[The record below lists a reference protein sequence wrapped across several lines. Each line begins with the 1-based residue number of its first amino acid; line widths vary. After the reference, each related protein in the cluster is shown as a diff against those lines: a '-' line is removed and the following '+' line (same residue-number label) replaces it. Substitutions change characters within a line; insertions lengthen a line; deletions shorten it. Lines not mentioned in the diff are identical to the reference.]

1 MGISALLDAPRTFHR
16 ACRGVVRLLLTSL
29 LPLALTSCG
38 GRNDE
43 PAVEMLVEDSA
54 GVRIVTYA
62 GTPVSAPP
70 FHFSA
75 EPLYRHGSRPGD
87 YLFQYISSF
96 SPRGGRFL
104 PDGGAV
110 ISDAANVEVVLLRPD
125 GALAGVVARRG
136 EGPGEVNGAR
146 PLVLSQDS
154 IVIHDPVNLRF
165 TLFVDGAYDRTYSA
179 RRADNLT
186 MLGADG
192 AGGLLMATESY
203 PASRTGSGWA
213 MGNLVRYDLDAAAP
227 DTAGAYRSH
236 RQSVGRF
243 RNPFEAYGTVA
254 AAGGH
259 FVTGRSDVPELTW
272 RRPDGSLDQVLRWNP
287 EPVYPTPEHWNQ
299 FVTYFQRSNEMQ
311 PGVSAEM
318 AREAASQ
325 LQDRYR
331 LAPDEPVPLY
341 RAILAD
347 SEGRLWLEEYEPGNR
362 HEAVLRHT
370 VIAANGTWLGTVTAP
385 ERFLFLDA
393 TDDRVL
399 GMVVDELGVQH
410 VVVYGLVSSAEGVDR

>member
-1 MGISALLDAPRTFHR
+1 MRFPA
-16 ACRGVVRLLLTSL
+16 VRPLMT
-29 LPLALTSCG
+29 PAFALALTACG
-38 GRNDE
+38 GHNSG
-43 PAVEMLVEDSA
+43 PAVEMSAEDSA

-62 GTPVSAPP
+62 ATPDSAPP

-75 EPLYRHGSRPGD
+75 EPLYRHGSRSGD

-104 PDGGAV
+104 PDGSAV
-110 ISDAANVEVVLLRPD
+110 ISDAENDEVVLLGPD
-125 GALAGVVARRG
+125 GALAGILARRG
-136 EGPGEVNGAR
+136 EGPGEVISAR

-154 IVIHDPVNLRF
+154 ILIHDPGNLRF

-203 PASRTGSGWA
+203 PASGTGPGWA
-213 MGNLVRYDLDAAAP
+213 MGYLVRYRLDAAVP

-236 RQSVGRF
+236 RWSEGRV
-243 RNPFEAYGTVA
+243 RNPFEAHGSVA

-259 FVTGRSDVPELTW
+259 FITGRSDMSELTW
-272 RRPDGSLDQVLRWNP
+272 RRPDGSPAQVLRWNP
-287 EPVYPTPEHWNQ
+287 DPEYPTPEHWEQ
-299 FVTYFQRSNEMQ
+299 FVAYYQRSVEMQ

-318 AREAASQ
+318 AREAALQ
-325 LQDRYR
+325 LQERYR
-331 LAPDEPVPLY
+331 LVPDEPVPLY
-341 RAILAD
+341 RAILSD
-347 SEGRLWLEEYEPGNR
+347 GRGRLWLEEYEPGNR
-362 HEAVLRHT
+362 HEAVLRHM
-370 VIAANGTWLGTVTAP
+370 VIAADGTWLGTVTAP

-393 TDDRVL
+393 TGDRVL

-410 VVVYGLVSSAEGVDR
+410 VVVYGLVPSAEGVGR